1 MKENKKSEVL
11 LKFIQRVCDKN
22 SGMQE
27 VIDASMIEVSTEE
40 GVSPKQV
47 FFILL
52 FLCYCLYHDGYPRKN
67 LSKSVQE
74 IKNSL

>member
-11 LKFIQRVCDKN
+11 LKFIQRLYDKN

-27 VIDASMIEVSTEE
+27 VIDTSMIKACAEE
-40 GVSPKQV
+40 GISPKQV

-52 FLCYCLYHDGYPRKN
+52 FFAVVFIIMGT
-67 LSKSVQE
+67 QE
-74 IKNSL
+74 KI

>member
-1 MKENKKSEVL
+1 ML
-11 LKFIQRVCDKN
+11 LKFIQRVYDKN

-27 VIDASMIEVSTEE
+27 VIDASMIEMCAEE

-52 FLCYCLYHDGYPRKN
+52 FLCCCLYHNGYPREN
-67 LSKSVQE
+67 LRKSVQE
-74 IKNSL
+74 MKNSL